1 MIWLY
6 YKQLNKKSGKNL
18 NNTHFND
25 VHSITLDK
33 LPIEI
38 QEKLITRE
46 RHLKE
51 LYDTL
56 GITKEV
62 YSDRTCIVCD
72 GPLREDQKL
81 YCSAKC
87 RSEGLKAHKAR
98 HIPGTLYIVRF
109 CEICGKPFL
118 TTKVDLGMYTGR
130 TCGKKRCKD
139 ALMTEKIMNTTRQYQ
154 CIFCDTRF
162 YSSMPALFCSDSCR
176 YAYAYFCTSIFDKEL
191 MKKCQDHEI
200 RWTDNILNDE
210 EPHAELVKKR
220 KVHEVVEENKTIRGD
235 NIYYDDKTDVHNCE
249 VVMYDGR
256 TVIIQSILGHRDLM
270 VSSIR
275 LDSCDVNV
283 VRPIVIAGGV
293 IKDVALR
300 NEIEDSWN
308 NQ

>member
-1 MIWLY
+1 MIGLY

-18 NNTHFND
+18 NNTKFND
-25 VHSITLDK
+25 VHSMTIDK

-51 LYDTL
+51 LYDKI

-87 RSEGLKAHKAR
+87 RSVGLKAHKAR

-109 CEICGKPFL
+109 CEICGKSFL

-154 CIFCDTRF
+154 CVFCDTRF

-191 MKKCQDHEI
+191 MKKCQDHDI
-200 RWTDNILNDE
+200 RWTDNVLNDE

-220 KVHEVVEENKTIRGD
+220 KAHEIIDENESIHDNNVIYDETI
-235 NIYYDDKTDVHNCE
+235 DVHNCE
-249 VVMYDGR
+249 VTMYDGR
-256 TVIIQSILGHRDLM
+256 TVIMESCLNRSDLM
-270 VSSIR
+270 VSPVV
-275 LDSCDVNV
+275 LNTDNMNV
-283 VRPIVIAGGV
+283 VRPIIIAGKV
-293 IKDVALR
+293 IKDVVLR

>member
-1 MIWLY
+1 MIGLY

-87 RSEGLKAHKAR
+87 RSVGLKAHKAR
-98 HIPGTLYIVRF
+98 HIPGTLYIVKF
-109 CEICGKPFL
+109 CEICGKSFL

-130 TCGKKRCKD
+130 TCGKKSCKN

-154 CIFCDTRF
+154 CVFCDTRF
-162 YSSMPALFCSDSCR
+162 YSSIPALFCSDSCR

-210 EPHAELVKKR
+210 EPHVELVKKR
-220 KVHEVVEENKTIRGD
+220 KVNEIINENESIHNN
-235 NIYYDDKTDVHNCE
+235 NIIYDEKIDVHNFE
-249 VVMYDGR
+249 VTTYDGK
-256 TVIIQSILGHRDLM
+256 TVIIQSILDHRDLM
-270 VSSIR
+270 ASPIV
-275 LDSCDVNV
+275 LNNDNMNV

-293 IKDVALR
+293 IKDVVLR